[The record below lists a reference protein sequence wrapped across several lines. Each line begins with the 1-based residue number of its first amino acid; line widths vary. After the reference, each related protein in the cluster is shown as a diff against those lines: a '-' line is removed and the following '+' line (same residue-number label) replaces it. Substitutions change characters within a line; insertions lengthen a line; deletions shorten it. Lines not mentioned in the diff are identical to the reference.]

1 VALDRCGI
9 VIAYCGW
16 PAVRQ
21 PLRPLQRSQQS
32 QQKESIGAV
41 KILQMADA
49 IRYRTMTTEEL
60 RKTFLIDDLFHPGEI
75 GLTYVDLD
83 RTVIGSAVPT
93 SKPLFL
99 PTDDSLKASYF
110 TERRELGV
118 LNIGG
123 AGVVKVNGVPFEL
136 KKLDALYVGHGNQE
150 IVFSCADPVHAAEF
164 YLLSYPAHATHPTTL
179 IRSAEQ
185 AKVTLGAAETA
196 NLREITKLIH
206 LEGTRSCQ
214 LVMGF
219 TQLAAGSVW
228 NTMPPHTHMRRSEVY
243 FYFDLEPSQRV
254 VHLMGPGKETRHLVV
269 ANKQVVISPG
279 WSIHAGVGTKNY
291 TFCWGMG
298 GENQVYSD
306 MDALAIADLL

>member
-1 VALDRCGI
+1 
-9 VIAYCGW
+9 
-16 PAVRQ
+16 
-21 PLRPLQRSQQS
+21 
-32 QQKESIGAV
+32 
-41 KILQMADA
+41 MADA
-49 IRYRTMTTEEL
+49 IRYRTMTSEEL
-60 RKTFLIDDLFHPGEI
+60 RETFLIDDLFHPGQI

-93 SKPLFL
+93 GEPLFL
-99 PTDDSLKASYF
+99 PTHDALKASYF

-123 AGVVKVNGVPFEL
+123 AGEVKVNGTRFEL
-136 KKLDALYVGHGNQE
+136 KRLDALYVGRGSEE
-150 IVFSCADPVHAAEF
+150 IVFSSADTAHAAEY
-164 YLLSYPAHATHPTTL
+164 YLLSYPAHATYPTKL

-219 TQLAAGSVW
+219 TRLAPGSVW

-243 FYFDLEPSQRV
+243 FYFDIEAAQRV
-254 VHLMGPGKETRHLVV
+254 IHLTGPGNQTRHIVI
-269 ANKQVVISPG
+269 ADKQVVISPG

-306 MDALAIADLL
+306 MDALAIADLR

>member
-1 VALDRCGI
+1 VS
-9 VIAYCGW
+9 
-16 PAVRQ
+16 P
-21 PLRPLQRSQQS
+21 
-32 QQKESIGAV
+32 V

-49 IRYRTMTTEEL
+49 TRYRTMTTEEV
-60 RKTFLIDDLFHPGEI
+60 RETFLIDNLFRPGQI
-75 GLTYVDLD
+75 DLTYVDLD

-93 SKPLFL
+93 GKPLGL
-99 PTDDSLKASYF
+99 PTDDALKASCF
-110 TERRELGV
+110 AERRELGV

-123 AGVVKVNGVPFEL
+123 AGEVKVNGVTFEL
-136 KKLDALYVGHGNQE
+136 AKLDALYIGRGNEE
-150 IVFSCADPVHAAEF
+150 IVFSSADTAHSAEF

-185 AKVTLGAAETA
+185 AKVTLGASETA
-196 NLREITKLIH
+196 NLRELTKLIH
-206 LEGTRSCQ
+206 LEGTGSCQ

-219 TQLAAGSVW
+219 TRLAPGNVW

-243 FYFDLEPSQRV
+243 LYFDIEDDQRV
-254 VHLMGPGKETRHLVV
+254 VHLMGPGKQTRNLVV

-279 WSIHAGVGTKNY
+279 WSIHAGVGTKSY

>member
-1 VALDRCGI
+1 
-9 VIAYCGW
+9 
-16 PAVRQ
+16 
-21 PLRPLQRSQQS
+21 
-32 QQKESIGAV
+32 V

-49 IRYRTMTTEEL
+49 IRYRTMTTEEV
-60 RKTFLIDDLFHPGEI
+60 RETFLIDDLFHRGQI

-93 SKPLFL
+93 SEPLSL
-99 PTDDSLKASYF
+99 STDDALKASYF

-123 AGVVKVNGVPFEL
+123 PGEVTVNGTSFEL
-136 KKLDALYVGHGNQE
+136 KKLDALYVGRGNE
-150 IVFSCADPVHAAEF
+150 KIAFSSADPAHPAEF
-164 YLLSYPAHATHPTTL
+164 YLLSYPAHATHPTQL

-196 NLREITKLIH
+196 NLRELTKLIH
-206 LEGTRSCQ
+206 LEGARSCQ

-219 TQLAAGSVW
+219 TRLAPGSVW

-243 FYFDLEPSQRV
+243 LYFDIAAGQRV
-254 VHLMGPGKETRHLVV
+254 IHLMGPGNETSHIVI
-269 ANKQVVISPG
+269 ADKQIVISPG

>member
-1 VALDRCGI
+1 MN
-9 VIAYCGW
+9 
-16 PAVRQ
+16 
-21 PLRPLQRSQQS
+21 
-32 QQKESIGAV
+32 
-41 KILQMADA
+41 ILQMADA
-49 IRYRTMTTEEL
+49 IRYRTATTAEL
-60 RKTFLIDDLFHPGEI
+60 RETFLIDDLFHPGQI

-83 RTVIGSAVPT
+83 RTVVGSAVPT
-93 SKPLFL
+93 GKPLTL
-99 PTDDSLKASYF
+99 PTDDALKASYF

-123 AGVVKVNGVPFEL
+123 AGVVRVNGVPFEL
-136 KKLDALYVGHGNQE
+136 KKRDALYVGRGNE
-150 IVFSCADPVHAAEF
+150 NIEFSSADRAHSAEF
-164 YLLSYPAHATHPTTL
+164 YLLSYPAHATHPTKL
-179 IRSAEQ
+179 IRPAEQ
-185 AKVTLGAAETA
+185 AKVTLGAAESA

-243 FYFDLEPSQRV
+243 LYFDLEAGQRV
-254 VHLMGPGKETRHLVV
+254 IHLMGPGKETRHIVI
-269 ANKQVVISPG
+269 ADKQIVISPG

-298 GENQVYSD
+298 GENQAYND
-306 MDALAIADLL
+306 MDALAIADLI